1 MGEQDVEMG
10 FPAFS
15 TILLFGPCGV
25 SSRPG
30 RMLHTPTWRAAVKDA
45 RVARP

>member
-1 MGEQDVEMG
+1 MGEQDVEIG
-10 FPAFS
+10 FLPFA
-15 TILLFGPCGV
+15 ILLFGPCGA

-30 RMLHTPTWRAAVKDA
+30 RMLQTPTWRAAVKDA